1 MAYSACEACVGP
13 GDAHGV
19 LKAVVMAHMGTKRRP
34 WRTVGIHMEQ
44 LMRPINVKM
53 RRGALKLSLG
63 ARVGA
68 QKRNQFHV
76 VRNVLFSGNT

>member
-1 MAYSACEACVGP
+1 MV
-13 GDAHGV
+13 
-19 LKAVVMAHMGTKRRP
+19 TKRRP

-63 ARVGA
+63 ARVGTQKKNSVPCDA
-68 QKRNQFHV
+68 QCL
-76 VRNVLFSGNT
+76 VLGENID